1 MSWAAAVSTRV
12 VPLSP
17 ARVMAGATLSGTV
30 PVLPRHIMARSK
42 SSRAWLQ
49 EHFDDHWVQQAR
61 AQGWRS
67 RAAFKL
73 LQLDQRLHLLRPGQL
88 VVDLGAAP
96 GSWSQYA
103 ARCVGSHGKV
113 IAVDLLA
120 MEPVPEVEFI
130 QGDFRERNVLDAL
143 EHSLNGRRVD
153 VVLSDMAPNISG
165 IRSVDQTHAMY
176 LAELALDFA
185 RAHLRPGGHWICK
198 VFQGEGF
205 DALLQQSR
213 SSFAQVRMHKPESS
227 RDRSRKQYMVG
238 IGLQQ

>member
-1 MSWAAAVSTRV
+1 M
-12 VPLSP
+12 L
-17 ARVMAGATLSGTV
+17 
-30 PVLPRHIMARSK
+30 IMARSK

-73 LQLDQRLHLLRPGQL
+73 QQLDQRLRLLRPGQL

-103 ARCVGSHGKV
+103 STVVGRSGRV
-113 IAVDLLA
+113 IALDLLA
-120 MEPVPEVEFI
+120 MEPLPDVTFI
-130 QGDFRERNVLDAL
+130 QGDFRESDVLQAL
-143 EHSLNGRRVD
+143 QAALNGRAVD

-165 IRSVDQTHAMY
+165 VRSVDQTQAMY

-185 RAHLRPGGHWICK
+185 REQLTPGGHWACK

-205 DALLQQSR
+205 DALLQQAR
-213 SSFAQVRMHKPESS
+213 SEFAQVRMHKPESS
-227 RDRSRKQYMVG
+227 RDRSREQYMVAT
-238 IGLQQ
+238 GLLQ